1 MNRVRTAA
9 STAILGLTLVLSA
22 CSGGHKAPAAGDKA
36 AAPEAAAS
44 KDVIRY
50 TAGKFPIAKAVEVPA
65 GKTIVYLSGALA
77 PIADESKPKDS
88 QDAYGDTE
96 TQTYGALKTI
106 QASLK
111 DMGLTMG
118 DVIKMT
124 VFMKADP
131 EKGNELDFAGMMKAY
146 TQFFGT
152 PEQPNLPARSAV
164 QVAALARPAALVEI
178 EVIAVRP

>member
-1 MNRVRTAA
+1 MNVKSKIA
-9 STAILGLTLVLSA
+9 STAALGLVLLLGA
-22 CSGGHKAPAAGDKA
+22 CSGGDKA
-36 AAPEAAAS
+36 AA

-50 TAGKFPIAKAVEVPA
+50 KGPGNFPIAKAVEVPD
-65 GKTIVYLSGALA
+65 GKSIVFLSGMLA

-96 TQTYGALKTI
+96 TQTMGALKTI

-118 DVIKMT
+118 DVVKMT
-124 VFMKADP
+124 VFLKGDP
-131 EKGNELDFAGMMKAY
+131 EKDGMLDFEGMMKSY

-152 PEQPNLPARSAV
+152 AEQPNLPARSAV
-164 QVAALARPAALVEI
+164 QVAALARPQYLIEI